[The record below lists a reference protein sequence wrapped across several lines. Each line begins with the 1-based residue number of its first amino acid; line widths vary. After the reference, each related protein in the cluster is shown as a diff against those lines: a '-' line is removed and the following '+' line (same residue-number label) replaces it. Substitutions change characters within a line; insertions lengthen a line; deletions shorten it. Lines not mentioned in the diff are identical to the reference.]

1 MGVSPL
7 TVRRAVAAARFA
19 ARLADQGRID
29 GRGALDGV
37 PVTLL
42 ETLGRIERF
51 SPAEVDRLIPQ
62 LLIGNMQPGQLA
74 RSEAALRQ
82 AALGKPAGEAGES
95 SEGRG
100 YSRRMRSRTMRLALL
115 ERLADELRIFGNLRI
130 VPQSDFPLRQ
140 DAVADRSPG
149 KPGPVRVLIQIRPDS
164 AAESLRTKVADA
176 AAHALAAARIFDE
189 VWVVVERL
197 DEAEMLAAAIKGL
210 SPWTGI
216 GILSPTAE
224 RAWTFV
230 LSPQRISPPDMVQ
243 YPAPTHAVPDET
255 PGTGL

>member
-7 TVRRAVAAARFA
+7 TVRRAVAAARLA
-19 ARLADQGRID
+19 DRLADQGRID
-29 GRGALDGV
+29 DRRALDGV

-42 ETLGRIERF
+42 EALGRIERF

-62 LLIGNMQPGQLA
+62 LLTGGMQPGQLA

-115 ERLADELRIFGNLRI
+115 ERLADELQIFGNLRI

-149 KPGPVRVLIQIRPDS
+149 RSKPVRVLIQVRPDS
-164 AAESLRTKVADA
+164 AAESIRAKVADA

-189 VWVVVERL
+189 VWVVIERL
-197 DEAEMLAAAIKGL
+197 EEAEMLAAMVNGL
-210 SPWTGI
+210 SPYTGV
-216 GILSPTAE
+216 GILSPAAE
-224 RAWTFV
+224 RAWMFV
-230 LSPQRISPPDMVQ
+230 LRPERLSPPDMAGDPV
-243 YPAPTHAVPDET
+243 
-255 PGTGL
+255 